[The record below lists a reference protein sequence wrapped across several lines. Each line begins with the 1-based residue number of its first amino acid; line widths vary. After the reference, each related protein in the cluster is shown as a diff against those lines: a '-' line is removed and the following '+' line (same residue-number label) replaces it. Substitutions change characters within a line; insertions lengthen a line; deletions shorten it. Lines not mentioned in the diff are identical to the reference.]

1 MLALNTPMPT
11 TKKRL
16 NITLSPEMEAAIK
29 RLAERDQL
37 PQASK
42 AVELLLTALEIE
54 EDRIWDALARKRDT
68 RRARFLPHKEA
79 WR

>member
-1 MLALNTPMPT
+1 MPT

-16 NITLSPEMEAAIK
+16 NITLSPVVEAAIK

-42 AVELLLTALEIE
+42 VVELLLIAIEIE
-54 EDRIWDALARKRDT
+54 EDRVWDMLARQRDT
-68 RRARFLPHKEA
+68 RGDKFLSHKNA
-79 WR
+79 WA

>member
-1 MLALNTPMPT
+1 MPT

-16 NITLSPEMEAAIK
+16 NITLSPVVEAAIK

-42 AVELLLTALEIE
+42 VVELLLIAIEIE
-54 EDRIWDALARKRDT
+54 EDRVWDMLARQRD
-68 RRARFLPHKEA
+68 ARGDKFLSHKNA
-79 WR
+79 WA